1 MPDAPRRTK
10 ELVRMHRPDRF
21 DLWIGGVWKKA
32 SKYVPVATPYDGKCF
47 AEVPESSASEMEQAI
62 AAAAAAR
69 EKAASLVP
77 FERYRLLMGA
87 ARKLEE
93 NHALFAETIALESGK
108 PLREAKVEVDRSIQ
122 TLQFSAEEA
131 KRVRGEMLVLD
142 AHPAGKGRTG
152 FTLRVPR
159 GVIGCITPF
168 NFPLNLVCHKV
179 GPALASGN
187 TVVVKP
193 AEETPCSAFLL
204 AMALAEAGCP
214 DGFVNV
220 APGLGEV
227 AGETLVKHRDVAMLS
242 FTGSRAVGTH
252 LRAIAGLKPVTLELG
267 GNAAVVIDGDASWQ
281 EALDRFVIGGFS
293 HSGQVCIHLQ
303 RIYAAGGARAGDVVD
318 ALAARAKALKIGHPL
333 DESAEITSLIRVR
346 DVERVG
352 EWVGEAK
359 RMGAAIAAGG
369 ERQGRSTYLPTVLAD
384 IKPGMKVSEDE
395 VFGPVVGVAQ
405 VDTFE
410 EAIAA
415 ANRTRYGL
423 QAAVFTRDLE
433 KALRAAE
440 RIEAGG
446 IMINDVPTFRVDQ
459 MPYGGMKES
468 GLGREGPQYAC
479 EEMTEL
485 KTIAIRRTI
494 PATPAAPA
502 GPAGK

>member
-1 MPDAPRRTK
+1 MK
-10 ELVRMHRPDRF
+10 RPSRF
-21 DLWIGGVWKKA
+21 DLWIGGAWNKA
-32 SKYVPVATPYDGKCF
+32 TKYVAVATPYDGKPF
-47 AEVPESSASEMEQAI
+47 VEVPEASAAEMEQAI

-69 EKAASLVP
+69 AKAASLTP
-77 FERYRLLMGA
+77 HERYRILMGA

-93 NHALFAETIALESGK
+93 DHALFAETIALESGK
-108 PLREAKVEVDRSIQ
+108 PLREARSEVDRSIQ

-131 KRVRGEMLVLD
+131 KRIHGEMLALD

-193 AEETPCSAFLL
+193 AEETPCSAYLL

-214 DGFVNV
+214 EGFVNV
-220 APGLGEV
+220 SPGLGEI
-227 AGETLVKHRDVAMLS
+227 AGETLVTHKDVAMVS
-242 FTGSRAVGTH
+242 FTGSRAVGKH
-252 LRAIAGLKPVTLELG
+252 IRAVAGLKPVTLELG
-267 GNAAVVIDGDASWQ
+267 GNSAVVIDSDADWQ
-281 EALDRFVIGGFS
+281 EALDRFVLGSFA

-303 RIYAAGGARAGDVVD
+303 RIYCVGAGGGGAASRARAGDLVD
-318 ALAARAKALKIGHPL
+318 ALAAKAKALKIGHPL
-333 DESAEITSLIRVR
+333 DETAEVTSLIRVR
-346 DVERVG
+346 DVERVC
-352 EWVGEAK
+352 EWVGEA
-359 RMGAAIAAGG
+359 RSQGAALAAGG
-369 ERQGRSTYLPTVLAD
+369 SRQGRATYLPTVLAE
-384 IKPGMKVSEDE
+384 IRPGMKVSEE
-395 VFGPVVGVAQ
+395 EIFGPVVGVAS

-415 ANRTRYGL
+415 ANRTPYGL

-440 RIEAGG
+440 RVEAGG
-446 IMINDVPTFRVDQ
+446 VMINDIPTFRVDQ

-468 GLGREGPQYAC
+468 GLGREGPKYAC
-479 EEMTEL
+479 AEMTEQ
-485 KTIAIRRTI
+485 KTIVIRRT
-494 PATPAAPA
+494 ASR
-502 GPAGK
+502 